1 MSELIRLGCA
11 VADVYHRYHEIH
23 GAVFGASYVRRMID
37 ALRGQREDT
46 YKKFIHD
53 LQSQRE
59 ELIRLEA
66 QIADPRQQTPVTGAD
81 RELRRALLEYTGALI
96 DAVGRLGKICIQVGQ
111 DEAGYREP
119 GDDGRS
125 PFTRDKLDYDQL
137 LSELE
142 RVGTRLEKLFSNY

>member
-1 MSELIRLGCA
+1 
-11 VADVYHRYHEIH
+11 
-23 GAVFGASYVRRMID
+23 MID

-46 YKKFIHD
+46 YNKFIHD

-81 RELRRALLEYTGALI
+81 RALRKALLEYTGALI
-96 DAVGRLGKICIQVGQ
+96 DAVGRLGKICTQVGE
-111 DEAGYREP
+111 DEAGYRKP

-125 PFTRDKLDYDQL
+125 PFTRDKLDYDHM

>member
-23 GAVFGASYVRRMID
+23 GALFGASYVRRMID
-37 ALRGQREDT
+37 ALRGQRGDT
-46 YKKFIHD
+46 YSKYA
-53 LQSQRE
+53 LSLRQQRE
-59 ELIRLEA
+59 ELVKLEP
-66 QIADPRQQTPVTGAD
+66 QIANPRQQTPVTGAD

-96 DAVGRLGKICIQVGQ
+96 DAVGQLTDICLQMEQ
-111 DEAGYREP
+111 DEATYRLLGP
-119 GDDGRS
+119 DGRS
-125 PFTRDKLDYDQL
+125 PFTRAKLEYDRL

>member
-23 GAVFGASYVRRMID
+23 GAVFGASYIRRMVD
-37 ALRGQREDT
+37 ALRGQRKDT
-46 YKKFIHD
+46 YNEYVHS
-53 LQSQRE
+53 LQKQRE

-66 QIADPRQQTPVTGAD
+66 QIADPRQQTPTTGAD
-81 RELRRALLEYTGALI
+81 RALRRALLEYTGALI
-96 DAVGRLGKICIQVGQ
+96 DAVGRLGNICTQVGR
-111 DEAGYREP
+111 DEAGYRTL

-125 PFTRDKLDYDQL
+125 PYTRDKLDYDQM

>member
-23 GAVFGASYVRRMID
+23 GAAIGGSYIRRMMET
-37 ALRGQREDT
+37 LRGQREES
-46 YKKFIHD
+46 YNKYIHV

-96 DAVGRLGKICIQVGQ
+96 DAVGRLGNICTQVRQ
-111 DEAGYREP
+111 DEASYRALGE
-119 GDDGRS
+119 DGRS
-125 PFTRDKLDYDQL
+125 SFTRDKLDYDQM

>member
-23 GAVFGASYVRRMID
+23 GTVFGASYIRRMID
-37 ALRGQREDT
+37 TLRGQREGT
-46 YKKFIHD
+46 YKQFIHD

-66 QIADPRQQTPVTGAD
+66 QIADPRQQSPVTGAD

-96 DAVGRLGKICIQVGQ
+96 DAVGRLGNICTQIVQ
-111 DEAGYREP
+111 DDAGYRQIA
-119 GDDGRS
+119 DDGRS
-125 PFTRDKLDYDQL
+125 PFTRDKLDYDQM